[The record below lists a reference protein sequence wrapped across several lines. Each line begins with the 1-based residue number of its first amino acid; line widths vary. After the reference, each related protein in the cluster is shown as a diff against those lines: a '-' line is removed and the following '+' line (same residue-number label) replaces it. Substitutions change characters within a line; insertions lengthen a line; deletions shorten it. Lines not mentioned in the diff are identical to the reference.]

1 VKLSNNMAPM
11 CHGTDSANQ
20 VIWVW
25 ILYTLSTMKNFFD
38 RLTRRK
44 FVTFENTE
52 LPRVLT
58 TIDLTFLGV
67 GSTIGVGIYVLA
79 GQVAK
84 QTAGPAVIISFLI
97 AAIASVFAGLCYAE
111 FGARVP
117 KAGSAYVYSYVC
129 VGEFVAFVIGWNL
142 ILEYVIGTASVATG
156 FSGYV
161 NELTGKVMS
170 KALTE
175 AMPINIPFL
184 SEYPDFLAFGLS
196 FVLSMRHVN
205 VGSGSGGNDGRREG
219 QQGKPQVKRDYRK
232 GVKKRKYTLEIK
244 QEMLEMIKS
253 GACTCEIMRRFNC
266 PESTIRSL
274 KKKKEA
280 LTASV
285 KVFSR
290 FSSSRTFSDTS
301 QRHLLLVITEH
312 YPHNDQALPAN
323 QEEEI
328 VDDLTPST
336 SHAPPH
342 NREVLSVCEFW
353 KKYNI
358 KNAVD
363 RIVEA
368 WRKINVATVL
378 HARKTL
384 FANSEISG
392 AEQTEASR
400 ERQSVA
406 ATLMDTVEATQSIPA
421 PGFSDVQVEDLQEI
435 VGQHQQQLTTEEM
448 LEDDDEQEEQQ
459 PTQEDDVKPGEPT
472 TRQLTELLTNIARLS
487 EQLEEC
493 DTRPHPHFEGFDAEV
508 RGGGS
513 NQPSPST
520 SPVKHFT
527 DSIKV
532 IALSLGVKN
541 SSQMNNVF
549 TSINLLA
556 IIYFVIAAGTQAN
569 LKNWQLSG
577 SDLNITCSEDTES
590 NEEKWGSGGFAPF
603 GFSGIMQG
611 AATCFFGFVGFDCIA
626 TAGEEALNP
635 QRSIPTSIALSLTL
649 IFVAYFCV
657 SSVLTL
663 ALAYCIED
671 PDAPIVQL
679 FVRLGWDVSK
689 WIVSIGALFGF
700 SASLFG
706 AMFPLPRVIYAMA
719 NDGLV
724 FRFLA
729 KIDTRFQTPL
739 IATILSGLFSGVMAM
754 MFELEELVNMM
765 SIGTLLAYSIVAVCV
780 MLLRYTD
787 IDMSTGK
794 SEYTLLKNTY
804 AEDEDTDAQSFTEL
818 GHHTDIPVHST
829 HTVMDY
835 VNQLFNQKCL
845 KNPTDLTSSLVTY
858 ATIVYCVLALILA
871 LLLRLLQKQLN
882 DVNGLAI
889 AGVVIVAILCLIN
902 IIVLARQPESKK
914 ALFFK
919 VPFVPWTPALSA
931 FFNLYLMCNLPYQT
945 WERFLIWMVIGFVIY
960 FGYGLRNS
968 SEELSPSHPRYGLN
982 NPGFIG
988 DGLKNPNRLV
998 IPTIQIQPATPMN
1011 SEPNTPKA
1019 VPKTKQK
1026 STALPQSPLVTVKV
1040 QDVLPAGTSASKND
1054 SLCDPEIQNALAS
1067 LDKMVNE
1074 PARGKK
1080 ERLEREISS
1089 VSNSEVENDSSGRN
1103 EEPKFIEKEKSSSEY
1118 ESIEIYFKENED
1130 KLCDMEDDQTDP
1142 GYAAL
1147 KDVKAQLLDTEKTTG
1162 EVKAEVEDKEQTLS
1176 TENLQKEGKPE
1187 SPDQFKKDTEPLYA
1201 KVDKKMKKK
1210 VDPLEN
1216 ELENN
1221 NILVRNK
1228 TEDGPAL
1235 KGSHSVPLLPSFH
1248 SSVPSSPVSQRHPF
1262 KKLKRNSSFDGIP
1275 PSSPDSPF
1283 ARRLGNKFVIIPVKE
1298 PGSSSDND
1306 SSNQVSPLV
1315 SPLGDKKDPFLEQT
1329 DAQKT
1334 LMNEINSKLKG
1345 YSEMAASEDQKEEN
1359 NERKMFTVGSDDSLE
1374 SVLSGASF
1382 GSFIDDL
1389 PSPTITSPTREFK
1402 KVFSK
1407 GSLLS
1412 EGLDTIRERGESKIF
1427 SGDEEKIEIKDSI
1440 SEKSVETN
1448 SVAENLLGKN

>member
-1 VKLSNNMAPM
+1 
-11 CHGTDSANQ
+11 
-20 VIWVW
+20 
-25 ILYTLSTMKNFFD
+25 MKNFFD

-196 FVLSMRHVN
+196 FVLS
-205 VGSGSGGNDGRREG
+205 
-219 QQGKPQVKRDYRK
+219 
-232 GVKKRKYTLEIK
+232 
-244 QEMLEMIKS
+244 
-253 GACTCEIMRRFNC
+253 
-266 PESTIRSL
+266 
-274 KKKKEA
+274 
-280 LTASV
+280 
-285 KVFSR
+285 
-290 FSSSRTFSDTS
+290 
-301 QRHLLLVITEH
+301 
-312 YPHNDQALPAN
+312 
-323 QEEEI
+323 
-328 VDDLTPST
+328 
-336 SHAPPH
+336 
-342 NREVLSVCEFW
+342 
-353 KKYNI
+353 
-358 KNAVD
+358 
-363 RIVEA
+363 
-368 WRKINVATVL
+368 
-378 HARKTL
+378 
-384 FANSEISG
+384 
-392 AEQTEASR
+392 
-400 ERQSVA
+400 
-406 ATLMDTVEATQSIPA
+406 
-421 PGFSDVQVEDLQEI
+421 
-435 VGQHQQQLTTEEM
+435 
-448 LEDDDEQEEQQ
+448 
-459 PTQEDDVKPGEPT
+459 
-472 TRQLTELLTNIARLS
+472 
-487 EQLEEC
+487 
-493 DTRPHPHFEGFDAEV
+493 
-508 RGGGS
+508 
-513 NQPSPST
+513 
-520 SPVKHFT
+520 
-527 DSIKV
+527 

-1080 ERLEREISS
+1080 ERLESETCATYLEKNDNSPEEVTDGNRLSDDEISPEEVTDCNKLSGDEIQGRKLPSLPGEISS